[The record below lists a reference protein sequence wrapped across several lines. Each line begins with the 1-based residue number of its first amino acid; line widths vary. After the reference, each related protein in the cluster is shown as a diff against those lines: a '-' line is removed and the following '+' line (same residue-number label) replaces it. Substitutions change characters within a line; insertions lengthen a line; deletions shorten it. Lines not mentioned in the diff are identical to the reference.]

1 MRIPPAL
8 KTMTQH
14 KSQASRASRAAAW
27 IGAVLLGMA
36 LSLPAA
42 AQTLHKCVQ
51 GGQVTYQQT
60 PCPGTGPA
68 RSLER
73 DRAEAESR
81 HRETRPVAPRAA
93 AAAAAGASGVPA
105 GRLPATAA
113 APAISPPP
121 TAAGTATSSLP
132 TAPSRWR
139 CDGRRHCS
147 QMSSCEEAKFF
158 LANCPGVEMDGNHDG
173 VPCEKQWCRSGW

>member
-1 MRIPPAL
+1 MKTL
-8 KTMTQH
+8 KKM
-14 KSQASRASRAAAW
+14 RAAAW
-27 IGAVLLGMA
+27 VSAVVMGLA
-36 LSLPAA
+36 LPAGVQ
-42 AQTLHKCVQ
+42 AQHKCAQ

-81 HRETRPVAPRAA
+81 QRVLRPVATPPAA
-93 AAAAAGASGVPA
+93 SSV
-105 GRLPATAA
+105 ATT
-113 APAISPPP
+113 SRPP
-121 TAAGTATSSLP
+121 TAAPVPSSLP

>member
-14 KSQASRASRAAAW
+14 KSQASQASRAAAW

-93 AAAAAGASGVPA
+93 AAAASAAPV
-105 GRLPATAA
+105 GRPPATA
-113 APAISPPP
+113 PATGTPP
-121 TAAGTATSSLP
+121 TAVGTATSSLP

>member
-1 MRIPPAL
+1 MRISPAL

-14 KSQASRASRAAAW
+14 KSQASRAAAW

-73 DRAEAESR
+73 DRAAAESR

-93 AAAAAGASGVPA
+93 AAAAGASAVPA
-105 GRLPATAA
+105 GRPPATAA

-139 CDGRRHCS
+139 
-147 QMSSCEEAKFF
+147 
-158 LANCPGVEMDGNHDG
+158 
-173 VPCEKQWCRSGW
+173 

>member
-1 MRIPPAL
+1 MRISPAL

-14 KSQASRASRAAAW
+14 KSRASRAAAW

-81 HRETRPVAPRAA
+81 HRETRPLAPRAA
-93 AAAAAGASGVPA
+93 AAAASAAPA
-105 GRLPATAA
+105 GRPPATA
-113 APAISPPP
+113 PATGTPP
-121 TAAGTATSSLP
+121 TAAGTAPASLP

>member
-1 MRIPPAL
+1 MRISPAL
-8 KTMTQH
+8 KKTMTQH
-14 KSQASRASRAAAW
+14 KSRASRAAAW

-73 DRAEAESR
+73 DRAAAESR

-93 AAAAAGASGVPA
+93 AAAAGASAVPA
-105 GRLPATAA
+105 GRPPATAA

>member
-1 MRIPPAL
+1 MTISPAL

-14 KSQASRASRAAAW
+14 QSRASQAAAW
-27 IGAVLLGMA
+27 IGAVLLSMA
-36 LSLPAA
+36 LSLPAE

-93 AAAAAGASGVPA
+93 AAAAGASGAPA
-105 GRLPATAA
+105 GRPPATAA
-113 APAISPPP
+113 APAINPPP

>member
-1 MRIPPAL
+1 MPMKRTMKSRMVAQLLMKAAL
-8 KTMTQH
+8 VM
-14 KSQASRASRAAAW
+14 
-27 IGAVLLGMA
+27 LA
-36 LSLPAA
+36 LPLPAV

-51 GGQVTYQQT
+51 SGQVTYQQT

-93 AAAAAGASGVPA
+93 AAAASAAPV
-105 GRLPATAA
+105 GRPPATA
-113 APAISPPP
+113 PAIGTPP
-121 TAAGTATSSLP
+121 TAAGTAPSSLP

-147 QMSSCEEAKFF
+147 QMNSCEEAKFF

>member
-1 MRIPPAL
+1 MTIPPAL

-14 KSQASRASRAAAW
+14 KSQASRAAAW

-73 DRAEAESR
+73 DRAAAESR

-93 AAAAAGASGVPA
+93 AAAAGASAVPA
-105 GRLPATAA
+105 GRPPATAA

>member
-1 MRIPPAL
+1 MRISPAL
-8 KTMTQH
+8 KKTMTQH
-14 KSQASRASRAAAW
+14 KSQASRAAAW

-51 GGQVTYQQT
+51 SGQVTYQQT

-81 HRETRPVAPRAA
+81 HRETRPLAPRAA
-93 AAAAAGASGVPA
+93 AAPV
-105 GRLPATAA
+105 GRPPATA
-113 APAISPPP
+113 PATGTPP

-173 VPCEKQWCRSGW
+173 VPCEKQWCRSG